1 MAARRLD
8 SFLSEAS
15 SPLSRLNAAAQRL
28 NALSQ
33 LWESIAPI
41 GLARFCR
48 VGRLDS
54 GVLTLYTD
62 NGAIASKLKQQ
73 LPSLLTKFQQRGG
86 EITGIHVDVQVNLPL
101 AKSLPV
107 KKNPISDQGIASL
120 EKLESNLPDS
130 ELKVALTN
138 LLRHQRRS
146 KHQD

>member
-1 MAARRLD
+1 MAARKLD

-15 SPLSRLNAAAQRL
+15 SPLSHLNAAAQRL

-48 VGRLDS
+48 VGRLDT
-54 GVLTLYTD
+54 GVLTLYAD
-62 NGAIASKLKQQ
+62 NGAVASKLMQQ

-86 EITGIHVDVQVNLPL
+86 EITGIQIDVQVNLPL

-107 KKNPISDQGIASL
+107 KKSAISDQGLAVL
-120 EKLESNLPDS
+120 EKFKLDLPDS
-130 ELKVALTN
+130 NLKVALTN
-138 LLRHQRRS
+138 LLKHHSRS
-146 KHQD
+146 KRQD

>member
-1 MAARRLD
+1 MAARKLD

-54 GVLTLYTD
+54 GVLTLCAD
-62 NGAIASKLKQQ
+62 NGAVASKLMQQ
-73 LPSLLTKFQQRGG
+73 LPSLLTKFQQRGA
-86 EITGIHVDVQVNLPL
+86 EITGIQIDVQVNLPL
-101 AKSLPV
+101 ENPLPA
-107 KKNPISDQGIASL
+107 KKNTISGQGLASL
-120 EKLESNLPDS
+120 EKLKLDLPESK
-130 ELKVALTN
+130 LKEALTN
-138 LLRHQRRS
+138 LLRNQSHS
-146 KHQD
+146 KHEN